1 MNDNKIFK
9 ETFSVITASED
20 TLLEVMKVTVN
31 RKRTGRI
38 SRIALVAAAVI
49 LVLSMATV
57 AMAYVGFTQYEN
69 PGAML
74 RAFFG
79 QNVENRS
86 EGIMEYDEDGNLGK
100 NLPGWERVPVDEELA
115 DDLITD
121 HISGEVVSMSWEGYT
136 LTVEAILYDTLTRGI
151 LLYYTVE
158 NPSGIS
164 GYGVEANGHFGWTL
178 EVGNIFTSIALPG
191 RTYID
196 ETSSTDTMLYI
207 CEYLI
212 NWNYTDTPSS
222 LEIEVGTYILDPEPF
237 NENDNT
243 LRDVQGTLTLQLPES
258 GAMAALELSDGNV
271 LISPIGIVIYEKAL
285 GFDPAWYIHE
295 IILRFDDGSEYVL
308 LSNENFIDNRM
319 YALGTDAGDASIPY
333 NTTHLFNRIVDINN
347 LIEIILDDVVI
358 RVK

>member
-1 MNDNKIFK
+1 MFK
-9 ETFSVITASED
+9 ETFSVLTASED
-20 TLLEVMKVTVN
+20 TLMEVMKVTVN
-31 RKRTGRI
+31 RKKAGRI
-38 SRIALVAAAVI
+38 SRITLVAAAVI
-49 LVLSMATV
+49 LTLSMMTV

-86 EGIMEYDEDGNLGK
+86 EGIVEYGEDGNLEK

-115 DDLITD
+115 DELITD
-121 HISGEVVSMSWEGYT
+121 SISGETASISWEGYT
-136 LTVEAILYDTLTRGI
+136 LTVEAILYDTLTHGI

-158 NPSGIS
+158 NPDGIS
-164 GYGVEANGHFGWTL
+164 GYGVEANGYFGWKL

-191 RTYID
+191 ESFID
-196 ETSSTDTMLYI
+196 ESTSTDTKLYI
-207 CEYLI
+207 CDYLI
-212 NWNYTDTPSS
+212 NWNYADNSSS
-222 LEIEVGTYILDPEPF
+222 LEVEVGTYTLDPEPF
-237 NENDNT
+237 HENDNT

-271 LISPIGIVIYEKAL
+271 LVSPIGIVIYEKAL

-295 IILRFDDGSEYVL
+295 IILRFDDGFEYVL
-308 LSNENFIDNRM
+308 LSNENFVDNRM
-319 YALGTDAGDASIPY
+319 YALGTDASDASIPY
-333 NTTHLFNRIVDINN
+333 STTHLFNRIVDINN
-347 LIEIILDDVVI
+347 LVEIILDDVVV